1 MVIYSATLEVGF
13 MNDIIIEA
21 SHLSVKIGHRYILKD
36 VNWSVR
42 KGERWVVFGMNGCGK
57 TTLLS
62 IIAGFQFQT
71 KGNLAVFGEFYN
83 NENILAF
90 RKKIGWVSASFYDKV
105 YTKESVLD
113 VVLSGKFG
121 TLGLRGGIEDEDI
134 RLVKQL
140 LEELSLSDKLNRPFA
155 TLSKGERQN
164 VLIARAMFSKPEVLI
179 LDEPCTG
186 LDLYN
191 REHLFATMRDLAQ
204 KSNITIIYVT
214 HYVDEVLDI
223 FDHALFLRQGMVINS
238 GSVET
243 MFTSE
248 NLTKLLDYPVVMDIS
263 DRSHFQANLQ
273 VKSNICSILQEVKI
287 S

>member
-1 MVIYSATLEVGF
+1 MVIGYATLEVGF

-36 VNWSVR
+36 INWSVK

-71 KGNLAVFGEFYN
+71 KGSLAVFGESYK

-121 TLGLRGGIEDEDI
+121 TLGLRGDIEDKDV

-140 LEELSLSDKLNRPFA
+140 LKELSLSDKLNRPFA

-191 REHLFATMRDLAQ
+191 REHLFATMRDLAL

-223 FDHALFLRQGMVINS
+223 FDHALFLRQGMVVNS
-238 GSVET
+238 GNVEE

-248 NLTKLLDYPVVMDIS
+248 NMTKLLDYPVVMDTS
-263 DRSHFQANLQ
+263 DRNHFQANLQ
-273 VKSNICSILQEVKI
+273 VASNICSILQEVKL

>member
-1 MVIYSATLEVGF
+1 

-164 VLIARAMFSKPEVLI
+164 
-179 LDEPCTG
+179 G
-186 LDLYN
+186 
-191 REHLFATMRDLAQ
+191 
-204 KSNITIIYVT
+204 
-214 HYVDEVLDI
+214 
-223 FDHALFLRQGMVINS
+223 
-238 GSVET
+238 
-243 MFTSE
+243 
-248 NLTKLLDYPVVMDIS
+248 
-263 DRSHFQANLQ
+263 
-273 VKSNICSILQEVKI
+273 
-287 S
+287 